1 MSRCFFPVFGVA
13 LLGLCGCAD
22 NPIKP
27 SPTSDQVMTE
37 QYRARGSQ
45 GAMSGA
51 EIGAIATTY
60 RQQIGKPAQ
69 AVQSDIEE
77 RRGAQ

>member
-1 MSRCFFPVFGVA
+1 MKRCLFPVFGVA

-22 NPIKP
+22 SAVKP

-37 QYRARGSQ
+37 QYRARGAQ
-45 GAMSGA
+45 GAMSGP
-51 EIGAIATTY
+51 EISAIAGTY

-69 AVQSDIEE
+69 APQSDIGES
-77 RRGAQ
+77 RSNQ